1 MATESTEEHG
11 KIKSRNSLVQYEIFL
26 VMVAPGR
33 KDKDINGHGRT
44 REIKPII
51 ILGAGCSGHSS
62 AGIHSDAQ
70 KSDVPLG
77 TRLSGIIRNRNNEGQ
92 GADQNSGERWL
103 GTSQNAR
110 ESSSIQAP

>member
-1 MATESTEEHG
+1 ME
-11 KIKSRNSLVQYEIFL
+11 
-26 VMVAPGR
+26 APGR
-33 KDKDINGHGRT
+33 KYKQDINGHGRT
-44 REIKPII
+44 REIKPVYWVQ
-51 ILGAGCSGHSS
+51 GAQVIRPRAFTGMRK
-62 AGIHSDAQ
+62 